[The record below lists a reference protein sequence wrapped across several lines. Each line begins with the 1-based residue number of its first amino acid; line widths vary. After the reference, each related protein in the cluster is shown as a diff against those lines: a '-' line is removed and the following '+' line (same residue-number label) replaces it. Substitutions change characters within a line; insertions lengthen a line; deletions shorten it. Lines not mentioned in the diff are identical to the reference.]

1 MYLFID
7 MYCKVFWLY
16 NLYIIVLV
24 NYNNNC
30 INYNWNW
37 KRIKGND
44 EIEIVKSMFN
54 VFLFYVFIEVVDFF
68 VNNFFIVFC
77 DFIGDIKWFWGG
89 LESYKCCYKFF

>member
-1 MYLFID
+1 
-7 MYCKVFWLY
+7 
-16 NLYIIVLV
+16 
-24 NYNNNC
+24 
-30 INYNWNW
+30 
-37 KRIKGND
+37 
-44 EIEIVKSMFN
+44 MFN

>member
-1 MYLFID
+1 MVVY
-7 MYCKVFWLY
+7 YS
-16 NLYIIVLV
+16 LV
-24 NYNNNC
+24 NYNNNG

-54 VFLFYVFIEVVDFF
+54 MFLFYVFIEVVDFF

-89 LESYKCCYKFF
+89 LESNKCCYKFF